1 MLTNAHVK
9 HGEIMSE
16 ENRKNPRDKEID
28 KKAEVSKPTRRV
40 AALLGF
46 LQKAEV
52 TNIFQ
57 QQPFDTGNGISPF
70 DLWRKGD
77 KARQGLPPVRK
88 GTTRDLPSSVK
99 PLIEDVKN
107 RLTYKQAYE
116 TVADYQF
123 QIVPIEALLAPQWY
137 ADLEY
142 IDEISVG
149 LKKGMNEEELLRFA
163 MTEGKVT
170 EPIVQGN
177 AVAFTS
183 PRRDLNVVPIPRVR
197 ETPEG
202 DFEIS
207 VRAGS
212 RPNYVQV
219 AEVAEFGGR
228 LLLANGVH
236 KVCALYRLGYKECV
250 CLLRKVPT
258 LRDAGF
264 DPNSLGLFAHYQS
277 PRPPLVIDFLNPNLA
292 SELRMR
298 PMYQVL
304 QIAINAGLTSVPAL

>member
-1 MLTNAHVK
+1 
-9 HGEIMSE
+9 MSD
-16 ENRKNPRDKEID
+16 ENTKNPNEKDAD
-28 KKAEVSKPTRRV
+28 KKVEVSKPTRRV

-46 LQKAEV
+46 LQKGEV

-57 QQPFDTGNGISPF
+57 QQPFDTANGISPF
-70 DLWRKGD
+70 DLWRKGE
-77 KARQGLPPVRK
+77 KARQSLPPLRR
-88 GTTRDLPSSVK
+88 GPIRDLPSSANS
-99 PLIEDVKN
+99 LIEEVKN

-116 TVADYQF
+116 SIADYQF
-123 QIVPIEALLAPQWY
+123 QMVSIETLLAPQWY

-142 IDEISVG
+142 IDEISIG
-149 LKKGMNEEELLRFA
+149 LKKGMSGEELLLFA

-170 EPIVQGN
+170 EPIVLGN

-183 PRRDLNVVPIPRVR
+183 PRRDLNVIPIPRVR
-197 ETPEG
+197 ETAEG

-219 AEVAEFGGR
+219 VEIAEFGGR

-236 KVCALYRLGYKECV
+236 KVCALYRLGYKDCV

-264 DPNSLGLFAHYQS
+264 DPNSLGLFAHYQA

-304 QIAINAGLTSVPAL
+304 QIAINAAMTSVPAL